1 MDKILMS
8 NLGFYGYHGL
18 LKEEAVLGQKFFID
32 IELYL
37 DTKEAGETDDMYKS
51 VSYADVYEVVK
62 EIVENKRFNLL
73 EALAENI
80 ASEVLE
86 KFDLLKGI
94 MVRVKKACDLLD
106 QNENVL
112 SLKKSNLY
120 ETKAWGYTDQADF
133 LNMCV
138 EIETSLAP
146 YDLLSICQDIE
157 NKLNRVRVIRWGP
170 RTIDVDVLF
179 YDDIVSDDEKLL
191 IPHPRI
197 KERAFVLVP
206 LMDLNKELSI
216 DGKTIGAYLNDLS
229 QEERDEVK
237 KFRL

>member
-86 KFDLLKGI
+86 KFDEI
-94 MVRVKKACDLLD
+94 PF
-106 QNENVL
+106 
-112 SLKKSNLY
+112 
-120 ETKAWGYTDQADF
+120 GYG
-133 LNMCV
+133 V
-138 EIETSLAP
+138 E
-146 YDLLSICQDIE
+146 
-157 NKLNRVRVIRWGP
+157 VGM
-170 RTIDVDVLF
+170 TIDILK
-179 YDDIVSDDEKLL
+179 YGY
-191 IPHPRI
+191 RI
-197 KERAFVLVP
+197 KEVLVN
-206 LMDLNKELSI
+206 MTHSETGRDLQGFIHRGKQYYHIKKVLRQKKKEW
-216 DGKTIGAYLNDLS
+216 
-229 QEERDEVK
+229 R
-237 KFRL
+237 